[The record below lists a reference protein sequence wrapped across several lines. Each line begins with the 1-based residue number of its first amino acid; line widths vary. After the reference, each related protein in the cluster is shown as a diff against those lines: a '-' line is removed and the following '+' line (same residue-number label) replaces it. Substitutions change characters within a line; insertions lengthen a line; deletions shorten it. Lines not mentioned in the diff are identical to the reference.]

1 MLVDIK
7 EDRLD
12 LFLDRLGA
20 KTGLN
25 LRYLLLNGN
34 WVSLRFLTVSISGFL
49 LSFFFAKFGTKELLG
64 QYQLVL
70 STLSIVSLFSFLG
83 LNSAAMEAVVQ
94 GREAGVLKVAKLIF
108 GYSWIGFPILV
119 FLGLYYVIFRQ
130 EFLLGEML
138 IFSAF
143 LFPFY
148 YATSSWNVFY
158 EGKQLFKES
167 SLRIIS
173 LNVILAVS
181 LIISILSGLNAF
193 WLLGIYLFINILFQG
208 KFLLT
213 IARKI
218 QDRTNDYIDKKFGIA
233 VSFQKF
239 ASGLSSTL
247 PPFVIS
253 FFFGIEPLA
262 IYYIAYYV
270 VSALS
275 SFMNNIFSL
284 YLPILFR
291 NIALDHRKILMNS
304 LFVGV
309 ASWVLFLA
317 FLKFFFI
324 PIYGEGYRESLEL
337 AFRTSL
343 LLFLIPFHVY
353 LVGFFSTQR
362 KNSLLIAIF
371 FLANLAGLISLFVT
385 SSFGYLTSVSVY
397 LYVLEII
404 TTIPLLVYYFR
415 LTLIKKI

>member
-1 MLVDIK
+1 MDIK

-148 YATSSWNVFY
+148 YATSSWNVF
-158 EGKQLFKES
+158 L
-167 SLRIIS
+167 
-173 LNVILAVS
+173 
-181 LIISILSGLNAF
+181 
-193 WLLGIYLFINILFQG
+193 
-208 KFLLT
+208 
-213 IARKI
+213 
-218 QDRTNDYIDKKFGIA
+218 
-233 VSFQKF
+233 
-239 ASGLSSTL
+239 
-247 PPFVIS
+247 
-253 FFFGIEPLA
+253 
-262 IYYIAYYV
+262 
-270 VSALS
+270 
-275 SFMNNIFSL
+275 
-284 YLPILFR
+284 
-291 NIALDHRKILMNS
+291 
-304 LFVGV
+304 
-309 ASWVLFLA
+309 
-317 FLKFFFI
+317 
-324 PIYGEGYRESLEL
+324 
-337 AFRTSL
+337 
-343 LLFLIPFHVY
+343 
-353 LVGFFSTQR
+353 
-362 KNSLLIAIF
+362 
-371 FLANLAGLISLFVT
+371 
-385 SSFGYLTSVSVY
+385 
-397 LYVLEII
+397 
-404 TTIPLLVYYFR
+404 
-415 LTLIKKI
+415 